1 MVKHTQTIR
10 RLLST
15 NSVSMFDHFVGLV
28 LKELGKF
35 EGGLFFPDMAENC
48 SELSQTFMMYE
59 LLTIFRRQLF
69 LQKVPY

>member
-1 MVKHTQTIR
+1 
-10 RLLST
+10 
-15 NSVSMFDHFVGLV
+15 MFDHFVGLV
-28 LKELGKF
+28 LKGLGKF
-35 EGGLFFPDMAENC
+35 EGDLFFANMAEKC